1 LLVSAMTGAVLP
13 ATRREASWARATS
26 EVTQDEAVQWK
37 EEEGKKCTRPIKCP
51 RRIEGEMQPTRRAM
65 CSLWCCEG
73 VALRDALYL
82 VYLVFNLDIIHS
94 SSDRIVTHASSAF
107 SGLLSRDST

>member
-51 RRIEGEMQPTRRAM
+51 RRIGGEMQPTRRAM
-65 CSLWCCEG
+65 CNLWCCEG
-73 VALRDALYL
+73 VALPMLC
-82 VYLVFNLDIIHS
+82 I
-94 SSDRIVTHASSAF
+94 
-107 SGLLSRDST
+107 